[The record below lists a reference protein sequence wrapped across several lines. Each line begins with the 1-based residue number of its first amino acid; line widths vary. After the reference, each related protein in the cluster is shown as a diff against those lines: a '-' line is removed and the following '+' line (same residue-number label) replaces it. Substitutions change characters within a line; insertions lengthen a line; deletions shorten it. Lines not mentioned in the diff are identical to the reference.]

1 MIKMNFQ
8 KNIKIMFICQCRRI
22 SRYYIF
28 LSSYASFISI
38 IGFIIVIIL
47 FLSLLMLLLL
57 LFLVVFTVVK
67 HNTISYENTTSL
79 RFGEPLTGSI
89 LDHFWSLWPSSWG
102 SFGLL
107 CPKRRSLQPT
117 CSQPALNFSQLGP
130 NIAPNLQP
138 TWACVG
144 SKLGQVDP
152 RTNCRD

>member
-1 MIKMNFQ
+1 MNFNND
-8 KNIKIMFICQCRRI
+8 KNEFPKKYKNNIDINNDNSIIKRIAIVICQCRRI

-38 IGFIIVIIL
+38 IGFIIVVIL

-89 LDHFWSLWPSSWG
+89 LDHFWSLWPSS
-102 SFGLL
+102 
-107 CPKRRSLQPT
+107 
-117 CSQPALNFSQLGP
+117 
-130 NIAPNLQP
+130 
-138 TWACVG
+138 
-144 SKLGQVDP
+144 
-152 RTNCRD
+152 